1 MEKTDRQDEGRR
13 KKDDDEECLHLK
25 KKDKP
30 LQKDAAS
37 ANEKKML
44 NIQLYD
50 NEY

>member
-1 MEKTDRQDEGRR
+1 MREEEKKTTTRNVYTW
-13 KKDDDEECLHLK
+13 K